1 MGISIGEE
9 GGRRLPTP
17 STPFDVGVARRTD
30 GGHCLRKP
38 SSIANRQKR
47 SSGRRFPNS
56 VLASSNAAAGGRGR
70 KKDGRQW
77 RTLRSGYHDR
87 GTDLGLDV
95 VRQIIATAASPPVNI
110 RTKIGLLSEITS
122 VEIWDLSGSAPKR
135 GSRTAERTGTGRPIR
150 LVGKTTY
157 TSDSNPARGNPPF
170 F

>member
-1 MGISIGEE
+1 MGISIRKEE
-9 GGRRLPTP
+9 G
-17 STPFDVGVARRTD
+17 D
-30 GGHCLRKP
+30 GGGQPHPLHLTSASRDGLRPLSPQTIEHCQPPKKEFGTTFPEFRPCQL
-38 SSIANRQKR
+38 KR
-47 SSGRRFPNS
+47 G
-56 VLASSNAAAGGRGR
+56 GGRGR

-157 TSDSNPARGNPPF
+157 TSDSNPARGDPPF